1 MQTFDKIKPN
11 KMVIHVYTKTYY
23 TKNDNFDIEQTFS
36 TQFDASHKLL
46 KNLRFLVSIIV
57 FKLDF
62 PQKNCKS
69 VTDSQA
75 LILKIRL

>member
-1 MQTFDKIKPN
+1 MYIQRHTIQKMTNLTLSRLSIHSLMQHTNYFKK
-11 KMVIHVYTKTYY
+11 
-23 TKNDNFDIEQTFS
+23 
-36 TQFDASHKLL
+36 
-46 KNLRFLVSIIV
+46 LRFLVSIIV

>member
-1 MQTFDKIKPN
+1 MYIQRHTIQ
-11 KMVIHVYTKTYY
+11 
-23 TKNDNFDIEQTFS
+23 KNDKSDIEQTFN
-36 TQFDASHKLL
+36 TQYDAAHKLL
-46 KNLRFLVSIIV
+46 KKLRFLVSIIV